1 MLSLRPLRRPRRPSN
16 TWMEVDLP
24 LKCTLLFLIQK
35 LLTDSMRE
43 CDGNSHFLLYD
54 SIGSTWVLLFCFSL
68 WFFTPFLEI
77 RWLFTDSW
85 FSAVRDPESNKN
97 YSAMMV
103 LLTFVTICVFPLLIF
118 FLNKLIS
125 FYCRII
131 FNILWFLFCSQVR
144 LMGRRSLLQ
153 LFLPSVFA
161 LPLVDFLRP
170 VECLRHRL
178 CGAEAPRAWGEGMLI
193 KGCVLFKVFL
203 LSQAVWTL
211 HHEYFHIF
219 VWQVSISAEAVPS
232 TAPFPLQITRSQA
245 SSLSFQLQLL
255 QIDQSFLLRQ
265 FFCFNPVS
273 DSLQFMIS
281 IPSGLRHRHLGCSQH
296 ENKSACRVSFIFY
309 FCCKSE
315 LLQILCG
322 GLTLK
327 QQLVFVIFTPSLG
340 STEVNFFF

>member
-24 LKCTLLFLIQK
+24 LKCTRLFLIQK

-211 HHEYFHIF
+211 HPSRIFPYFCVTGLDLRGGGPQHGAVPAPDHPVAGVTALVPAPTPPDRPVFSPETVFFVSILYLIRCSSWFPSLLDSDTDIWIVANMNISLHVESVLFFIF
-219 VWQVSISAEAVPS
+219 VANLSSFRYFVVGW
-232 TAPFPLQITRSQA
+232 RSN
-245 SSLSFQLQLL
+245 SSWCLSF
-255 QIDQSFLLRQ
+255 LR
-265 FFCFNPVS
+265 
-273 DSLQFMIS
+273 
-281 IPSGLRHRHLGCSQH
+281 
-296 ENKSACRVSFIFY
+296 RVWAP
-309 FCCKSE
+309 
-315 LLQILCG
+315 
-322 GLTLK
+322 LK
-327 QQLVFVIFTPSLG
+327 
-340 STEVNFFF
+340 